1 MVCLVCLVFWLNE
14 TNRMNQIHQINKTNQ
29 INQMNQINPSR
40 MSRTSLVK
48 ETMVAGTALFSLLTP
63 RLEISTSGLEMVSEN
78 VFSPLANCSITRCMV
93 KQ

>member
-1 MVCLVCLVFWLNE
+1 
-14 TNRMNQIHQINKTNQ
+14 MNQIHQINKTNQ

-40 MSRTSLVK
+40 MSRVK
-48 ETMVAGTALFSLLTP
+48 ETMVAGTALFSLTTP

-78 VFSPLANCSITRCMV
+78 VFSPLANCSIRRCMV